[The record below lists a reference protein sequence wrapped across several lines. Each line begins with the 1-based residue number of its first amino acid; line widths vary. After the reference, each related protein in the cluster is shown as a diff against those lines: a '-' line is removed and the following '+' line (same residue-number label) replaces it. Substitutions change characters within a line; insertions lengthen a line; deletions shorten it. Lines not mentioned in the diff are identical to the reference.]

1 MHGESIPVAPR
12 PCSRR
17 IEVVFEAWRAL
28 DYLAKRSGLRKGL
41 HHKLQHQ
48 APRCDMQ

>member
-1 MHGESIPVAPR
+1 MRGESIPVAPR

-28 DYLAKRSGLRKGL
+28 DPFAK
-41 HHKLQHQ
+41 
-48 APRCDMQ
+48 